1 MKKFN
6 KLLKMRKIFKKI
18 ATVLSDEYFG
28 HYLTLNASL
37 LIGFLGKNLFTKDF
51 DLFTFIIVIVCVL
64 IVFWR
69 IIYMVR
75 QYQNDKKYRA
85 YFRENI
91 KK

>member
-6 KLLKMRKIFKKI
+6 KLLNIKKI

-28 HYLTLNASL
+28 H
-37 LIGFLGKNLFTKDF
+37 
-51 DLFTFIIVIVCVL
+51 
-64 IVFWR
+64 
-69 IIYMVR
+69 YMVR